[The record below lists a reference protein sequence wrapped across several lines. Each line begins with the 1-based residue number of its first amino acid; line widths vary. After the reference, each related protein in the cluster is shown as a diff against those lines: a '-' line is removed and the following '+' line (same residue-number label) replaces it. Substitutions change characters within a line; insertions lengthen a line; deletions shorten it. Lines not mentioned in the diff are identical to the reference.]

1 MVKHV
6 VSATLIVLFVLASG
20 LCRADGVKFMSK
32 DQLLA
37 MLGKPDV
44 VVIDVRT
51 NYDWSKSNVKIKGAV
66 REEGLKFASWK
77 DKYPKEKT
85 IVFYCA

>member
-1 MVKHV
+1 MVKRA
-6 VSATLIVLFVLASG
+6 VSTALVVLFVLASG
-20 LCRADGVKFMSK
+20 LCRADGVKFMSR

-37 MLGKPDV
+37 ILGKPDV

-66 REEGLKFASWK
+66 REEGLKFAAWK
-77 DKYPKEKT
+77 DKYPKDKT
-85 IVFYCA
+85 IVLYCA